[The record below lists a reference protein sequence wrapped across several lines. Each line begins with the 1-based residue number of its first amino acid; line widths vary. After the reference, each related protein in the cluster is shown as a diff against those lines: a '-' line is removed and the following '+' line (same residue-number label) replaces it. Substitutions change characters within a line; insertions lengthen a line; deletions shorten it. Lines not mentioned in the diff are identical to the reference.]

1 MNMFDSFKVIIAS
14 SIICCIA
21 LKLFGKDWK
30 RVEDYIGTRTG
41 AQIRSHAQ
49 KYFLRIEKELNGE
62 MPEEGLSHGSDLF
75 DGESPVDE
83 EKESVIP

>member
-1 MNMFDSFKVIIAS
+1 MSKRLSLQLKKDNPSVDIKRLHKPISSERLLVGGLGMSMFDSFKVIIAS

-41 AQIRSHAQ
+41 AQIRSHA
-49 KYFLRIEKELNGE
+49 
-62 MPEEGLSHGSDLF
+62 
-75 DGESPVDE
+75 
-83 EKESVIP
+83 